1 MARDYKLPMIFFGLD
16 TEGSIVA
23 VVSGERIG
31 TTVHA

>member
-1 MARDYKLPMIFFGLD
+1 MIFFGLD
-16 TEGSIVA
+16 TAGSIVA